1 MIIRTIALGL
11 LLIGGISA
19 NGNDKAAWLAQD
31 SGQVNSKEIRSASM
45 QADTLFGVNIVSDP
59 LLSYQNLIYKQRLD
73 SLEHLVPL
81 TYNEH
86 VQNFI
91 ELYVFKRK
99 EQIGKM
105 LGLSKYYFPI
115 FERSLKEVGVPDEI
129 KFISVIESALN
140 PNAVSR
146 SGAVGPW
153 QFMYTTARGYGL
165 VIDSYVDERKDP
177 VQASYAAAK
186 YLKEAYNELGDWLLA
201 IAAYNCGTG
210 AVSRAIAR
218 SGGQADYWKI
228 RSLLPRETQNYVP
241 AFIATV
247 YAMNYYSKHEI
258 YPMLPGF
265 NTMTDVI
272 DVNRFVSFSR
282 IAKAADIGLDEIKM
296 LNPSYKK
303 QIINGSE
310 ISPKRLVIPAV
321 GKQVYASLYD
331 VLNSPESADEPQI
344 IAANY
349 TEGSSPVSIP
359 DRHTVKEGQTLMMIA
374 NQYGI
379 EVQDLIVFNNLK
391 VLEVVPGQ
399 LLKLKAIQPATKE
412 IPKKSRYVTYIVK
425 AGDTLTK
432 IADKFSGTS
441 ISKIKALN
449 GLTKSS
455 VTPGMK
461 LKINRS

>member
-1 MIIRTIALGL
+1 MIKTIAIGL
-11 LLIGGISA
+11 LLFAGTSA
-19 NGNDKAAWLAQD
+19 FANNKATLLEQD
-31 SGQVNSKEIRSASM
+31 SSQITNNQIRSASM
-45 QADTLFGVNIVSDP
+45 QADTLFGVDMISNP
-59 LLSYQNLIYKQRLD
+59 LLSHQNIIYKQRLD
-73 SLEHLVPL
+73 SLERSVPL

-91 ELYVFKRK
+91 ELYVFRRK

-115 FERSLKEVGVPDEI
+115 FERSFKEVGIPDEI

-153 QFMYTTARGYGL
+153 QFMYTTAKGYGL
-165 VIDSYVDERKDP
+165 VIDNYVDERKDP

-210 AVSRAIAR
+210 AVTRAIAR

-228 RSLLPRETQNYVP
+228 RSYLPRETQNYVP

-303 QIINGSE
+303 QIVNGSE
-310 ISPKRLVIPAV
+310 ASPKRLVIPAV

-331 VLNSPESADEPQI
+331 VLNSPENIDEPQV

-349 TEGSSPVSIP
+349 LEDSPPIRIP
-359 DRHTVKEGQTLMMIA
+359 ENHRVQEGQTLMMVA

-391 VLEVVPGQ
+391 VIEVVPGQ
-399 LLKLKAIQPATKE
+399 LLKLKDGKPASKATSTRSHY
-412 IPKKSRYVTYIVK
+412 ITYIVK
-425 AGDTLTK
+425 AGDNLSK
-432 IADKFSGTS
+432 IANKFSGTS

-449 GLTKSS
+449 GLKKSS
-455 VTPGMK
+455 VSPGMR
-461 LKINRS
+461 LKINKG